1 MPTRIYKRES
11 RRGVRKILKRYIIH
25 FEPMDI
31 EAENEDEVRQIYA
44 FMNNKPDIC
53 KMLISKKFDHDT

>member
-1 MPTRIYKRES
+1 MSTRIHKRKS
-11 RRGVRKILKRYIIH
+11 RGSVHKILKHYIVH

-44 FMNNKPDIC
+44 FMNNKPVIR
-53 KMLISKKFDHDT
+53 KMLISKGFDHDE